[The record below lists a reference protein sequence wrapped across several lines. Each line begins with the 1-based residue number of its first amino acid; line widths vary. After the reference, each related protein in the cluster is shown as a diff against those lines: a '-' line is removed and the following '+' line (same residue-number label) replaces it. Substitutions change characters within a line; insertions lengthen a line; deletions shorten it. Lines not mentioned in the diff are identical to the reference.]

1 MKLSIKPVAFA
12 VTMAL
17 GAALAQAQTLP
28 SISTGT
34 AYDNGLNDGLYL
46 AIWDDGSKRT
56 DMVSLTSLY
65 SDVAIGTTQ
74 NGPSILTSPTVGSNG
89 WTQVSNF
96 DGQASVDQ
104 LNLGSVSN
112 FSTVFPSVGS
122 TTNYAIV
129 AANNTSLGVVSSG
142 ALGLNAPAALAN
154 QSGSIHGDSA
164 SWFQTQPSGPAAD
177 MNGTT
182 SFNVVTGACS
192 ATLCDGTENDTGNDF
207 AVNVGT
213 AAGFYN
219 WAKTSSRNPTVSN
232 TYTYNGQQGFFFLSD
247 TGNLTWNLAAPAAI
261 TTPLPPAVWLF
272 ASGLL
277 GLVAIGRRR
286 QTGFG
291 AAA

>member
-1 MKLSIKPVAFA
+1 MKLSIKPVALA

-17 GAALAQAQTLP
+17 GAAIAQAQTLP

-34 AYDNGLNDGLYL
+34 AYDSGANDGLYL
-46 AIWDDGSKRT
+46 AIWDDGSKHT
-56 DMVSLTSLY
+56 DMISLTSLY
-65 SDVAIGTTQ
+65 SDVAYGPTNTGT
-74 NGPSILTSPTVGSNG
+74 SILTTPTVGSNG
-89 WTQVSNF
+89 WAAVSNF
-96 DGQASVDQ
+96 DGHSSVDQ

-112 FSTVFPSVGS
+112 FSSVFPTVSS

-129 AANNTSLGVVSSG
+129 AANTTSLGVVSSG
-142 ALGLNAPAALAN
+142 ALGTVNPAALAN
-154 QSGSIHGDSA
+154 QAGSIHGDSA
-164 SWFQTQPSGPAAD
+164 SWYGAQPSGPAAD
-177 MNGTT
+177 TAGTAA
-182 SFNVVTGACS
+182 FNVVTGACS
-192 ATLCDGTENDTGNDF
+192 ATLCDGTENDTGYNF

-219 WAKTSSRNPTVSN
+219 WAKTSSRNPTVTN
-232 TYTYNGQQGFFFLSD
+232 TYSYNGQQGFFFLSD
-247 TGNLTWNLAAPAAI
+247 TGQLTWNLVAPSSV
-261 TTPLPPAVWLF
+261 PLPPAVWLF

>member
-1 MKLSIKPVAFA
+1 MKLSIQPVAFA

-74 NGPSILTSPTVGSNG
+74 GGPSILTSPTVGSNG

-112 FSTVFPSVGS
+112 FSSVFPTVGS

-142 ALGLNAPAALAN
+142 ALGVVNPAALAN
-154 QSGSIHGDSA
+154 QAGSIHGDSA
-164 SWFQTQPSGPAAD
+164 SWYSTQPSGPAAD
-177 MNGTT
+177 MAGTAN
-182 SFNVVTGACS
+182 FNVVTGACS
-192 ATLCDGTENDTGNDF
+192 ATLCDGTENDTGFDF

-219 WAKTSSRNPTVSN
+219 WAKTSSRNPTVTN
-232 TYTYNGQQGFFFLSD
+232 EYDYNGQQGFFFLSD
-247 TGNLTWNLAAPAAI
+247 TGQLTWNLVAAAS
-261 TTPLPPAVWLF
+261 TVPLPPAVWLF